1 MGKRGIRGTTIAELR
16 WPMEDPGYVD
26 LAKEWPLGLTQIALE
41 LIWQGY
47 EILEEDILSKV
58 DCTKANK
65 QIEKSLSSL
74 LERRIRRRMTGYET
88 FDVQHEVPETETSY
102 SDQAQP
108 PTYDIAFIL
117 RENERII
124 LPLEAKVLRTDNYL
138 SKYIKEINE
147 NFLTCRYAPFSR
159 EGGMLG
165 YLLKGSP
172 DQAFRNIEK
181 KTSCTL
187 SDHPDFPK
195 CHHKTSDHQRSI
207 PENKPYPLNFRC
219 HHLILKIIK

>member
-16 WPMEDPGYVD
+16 WPMEDAEYVN
-26 LAKEWPLGLTQIALE
+26 LVKEWPLNLTKTALK
-41 LIWQGY
+41 LVWQGY

-65 QIEKSLSSL
+65 EIEKSISSL

-88 FDVQHEVPETETSY
+88 FDVQHEVSELETSY

-117 RENERII
+117 IANERII
-124 LPLEAKVLRTDNYL
+124 LPLEAKVLHSDG
-138 SKYIKEINE
+138 KVAEYIKEIKD
-147 NFLTCRYAPFSR
+147 NFLTCRYAPFSS

-172 DQAFRNIEK
+172 DQAFTNIEQK
-181 KTSCTL
+181 IPCTL
-187 SDHPDFPK
+187 SNHPDFFNY
-195 CHHKTSDHQRSI
+195 HHKTSDHQRNVPQDKS
-207 PENKPYPLNFRC
+207 YPSNFRC
-219 HHLILKIIK
+219 HHLILEIIK